1 MPPRALAS
9 VLASLLALGLSGC
22 GDRAAPPAAG
32 PGMSS
37 AALFDPARFADA
49 WHVAAVLGSDPSCG
63 PLAETWT
70 PTGPGRYRVTG
81 TTCGPAGA
89 RAFATEAWITGPGRL
104 ARPMPGGEE
113 VLWVLWTDA
122 DYRIA
127 LIGTPSRR
135 FARVLSRQPEPRP
148 DLMQAARDILRF
160 NGYDP
165 AGLRPL

>member
-1 MPPRALAS
+1 MIPPRLQP
-9 VLASLLALGLSGC
+9 VLLAVLLLGLTGC
-22 GDRAAPPAAG
+22 GRGPEEPAA

-37 AALFDPARFADA
+37 AAAFDPAGFADV
-49 WHVAAVLGSDPSCG
+49 WHVAAVLGADPVCG

-70 PTGPGRYRVTG
+70 LTGAGRYRVTG
-81 TTCGPAGA
+81 TTCGPSGA
-89 RAFATEAWITGPGRL
+89 RAFATEAEVTGPGRI
-104 ARPMPGGEE
+104 ARPMPGGGE

-127 LIGTPSRR
+127 VIGTPSRR
-135 FARVLSRQPEPRP
+135 FARILSRVPEVRP
-148 DLMQAARDILRF
+148 DLMQAARDVLRF